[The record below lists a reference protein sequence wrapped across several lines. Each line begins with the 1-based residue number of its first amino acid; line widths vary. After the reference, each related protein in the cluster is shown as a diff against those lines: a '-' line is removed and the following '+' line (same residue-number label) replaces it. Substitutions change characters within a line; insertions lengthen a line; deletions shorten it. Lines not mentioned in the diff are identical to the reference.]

1 MYKAKSEALCT
12 ILTGF
17 LLGHG
22 STGCGGSAGG
32 VEPLEDVNI
41 NNENDFKPYSYSKSF
56 SQLSVLAM
64 TPSSSL

>member
-17 LLGHG
+17 LLGHR

-32 VEPLEDVNI
+32 VEPLL
-41 NNENDFKPYSYSKSF
+41 P
-56 SQLSVLAM
+56 LARR
-64 TPSSSL
+64 